1 MTYVHLPAPDD
12 PAYLAW
18 LDANP
23 NGYVINTERGAR
35 SRTSRGIAR
44 WYAQGQ
50 HNDRTLL
57 VAVATGAR
65 PWS

>member
-35 SRTSRGIAR
+35 SRT
-44 WYAQGQ
+44 
-50 HNDRTLL
+50 
-57 VAVATGAR
+57 
-65 PWS
+65 